1 MADIKEMIQMKKRH
15 FDVETDGFYG
25 SYWKC
30 KTGSDCAMI
39 AMIGDDPED
48 YLARTSVKWLHKL
61 GVNVMTMSP
70 GKKDYGHHNY
80 PLERIEKAINW
91 LKAHGDQKIG
101 IVGASTTGTLA
112 LTAASYFEDITL
124 TIGLTPSDFIW
135 QGFMQGKK
143 DGCKEWPIEGE
154 SLFSYKGEPLP
165 YMPFCYKHPD
175 YWHVIKKETKRTGD
189 MINSRKLFDDSEKAH
204 PITEDEMIKI
214 EKIHGTLLLIGAEDD
229 VLWDTA
235 KYIRR
240 MKQRIHLLGMAD
252 TVQLGM
258 LIGAAAG
265 MAFCN
270 FIIYIL
276 HLFLSFKF
284 GLGLSLFWGVFE
296 SLQCILYSNIEL
308 KGLARYIPFA
318 WSMNWVQDIL
328 SRQIFNYGT
337 EKIWIAALTTGGL
350 LLTLLWFSH
359 WEGRK
364 NYE

>member
-1 MADIKEMIQMKKRH
+1 MGFIYALRSEREKTKHTSFWAIHFCVPVMGALLFLVYYSQYASTADSKASHFQTLLAVPNRH
-15 FDVETDGFYG
+15 KNMLAKLTYLYG
-25 SYWKC
+25 S
-30 KTGSDCAMI
+30 GVFALFFLFLLFV
-39 AMIGDDPED
+39 IG
-48 YLARTSVKWLHKL
+48 
-61 GVNVMTMSP
+61 
-70 GKKDYGHHNY
+70 
-80 PLERIEKAINW
+80 
-91 LKAHGDQKIG
+91 
-101 IVGASTTGTLA
+101 
-112 LTAASYFEDITL
+112 
-124 TIGLTPSDFIW
+124 
-135 QGFMQGKK
+135 
-143 DGCKEWPIEGE
+143 
-154 SLFSYKGEPLP
+154 
-165 YMPFCYKHPD
+165 
-175 YWHVIKKETKRTGD
+175 
-189 MINSRKLFDDSEKAH
+189 
-204 PITEDEMIKI
+204 
-214 EKIHGTLLLIGAEDD
+214 
-229 VLWDTA
+229 
-235 KYIRR
+235 
-240 MKQRIHLLGMAD
+240 IHLLGMAD

-308 KGLARYIPFA
+308 KGVARYIPFA